1 MSNRAQAQYLRIF
14 DADGTYL
21 RRQGFYVGQTITLA
35 SQQWTYY
42 PFVANGLIGGN
53 AGSNAGVTI
62 TVPATQDALTA
73 FETGLRLNRL
83 VELLVYEFDTRLSQ
97 TVPQAGQLLIGSFVG
112 EIVGINGSFSNIEI
126 QLGSSLAPVGA
137 QVPPRNY
144 TSLLIGAPLRI

>member
-14 DADGTYL
+14 DAAGTYL
-21 RRQGFYVGQTITLA
+21 RWQGFYVGQTITLA
-35 SQQWTYY
+35 SQQWLYY
-42 PFVANGLIGGN
+42 PFVADGLIGGN
-53 AGSNAGVTI
+53 AGSDSGVTI

-83 VELLVYEFDTRLSQ
+83 VELLVYEFDTRRSQ
-97 TVPQAGQLLIGSFVG
+97 TVPQSGQLLIGSFVG
-112 EIVGINGSFSNIEI
+112 EIIGINGSFSSIEI